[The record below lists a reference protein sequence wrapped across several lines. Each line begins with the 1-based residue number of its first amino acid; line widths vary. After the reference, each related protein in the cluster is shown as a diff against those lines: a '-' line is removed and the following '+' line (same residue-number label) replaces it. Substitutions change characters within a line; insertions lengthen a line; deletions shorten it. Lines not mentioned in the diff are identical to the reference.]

1 LFSCQSRVDE
11 MVLLARL
18 ITAVLALG
26 AFFWAGADGKLGPM
40 DPRLD
45 AVMGVRSLYCEG
57 SVRILLDGAAAQTF
71 VTVADK
77 GVTMQEANKSANK
90 AILFKGS
97 KGDNPEGYDVVL
109 SGAELTNGLQAI
121 YLEDSCTL
129 DAVGVSLESL
139 HLMSNTKGDVKLR
152 GTYKAGSIEQKKSN
166 VIDAYWID
174 SDWLSLESY
183 TGRMMLSGVA
193 DKVRVHVM
201 GDAFVSLDTLRAK
214 HVWISGHDSSFVRFL
229 GRDADVSSFL
239 DGHAHAESIGFP
251 EYVSDISY
259 AYATLVYHLPAAD
272 EPPLRA
278 QEAPIKGE
286 HLLYK

>member
-1 LFSCQSRVDE
+1 
-11 MVLLARL
+11 MVVFIRL
-18 ITAVLALG
+18 ITVAAALG

-45 AVMGVRSLYCEG
+45 AVKGIRSLYCEG
-57 SVRILLDGAAAQTF
+57 SVRILLDGASAQTA

-77 GVTMQEANKSANK
+77 GVTMQAAHKTGDK
-90 AILFKGS
+90 AILFKGKKS
-97 KGDNPEGYDVVL
+97 DNPEGYDVIL
-109 SGAELTNGLQAI
+109 SGAEVTNGLHAI

-129 DAVGVSLESL
+129 DAVGLSLDSL
-139 HLMSNTKGDVKLR
+139 QLMSNTKGDVKLR
-152 GTYKAGSIEQKKSN
+152 GTYKAGVIQQKKAN

-193 DKVRVHVM
+193 DKVRVHAM
-201 GDAFVSLDTLRAK
+201 GDAFVSLDTLRVK
-214 HVWISGHDSSFVRFL
+214 HIWLGGHDSSFVRFL

-259 AYATLVYHLPAAD
+259 AYATLVYHLPTAD
-272 EPPLRA
+272 EPSSRA
-278 QEAPIKGE
+278 LEAPVKGE
-286 HLLYK
+286 NLLYK